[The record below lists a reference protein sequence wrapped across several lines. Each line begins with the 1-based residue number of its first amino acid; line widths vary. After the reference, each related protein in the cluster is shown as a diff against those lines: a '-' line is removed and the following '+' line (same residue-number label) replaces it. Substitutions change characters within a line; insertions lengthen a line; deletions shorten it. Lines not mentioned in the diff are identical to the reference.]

1 LIRYLSYINGKKGGN
16 MIEKERNII
25 LNSPIVPSTF
35 STTGFDTIVKIVVSE
50 PFCRNDGKI
59 YATEITTRA

>member
-1 LIRYLSYINGKKGGN
+1 
-16 MIEKERNII
+16 MVEKERNTI

-50 PFCRNDGKI
+50 PFCRNDGKDFR
-59 YATEITTRA
+59 YRNHNKGMN